1 MPGQAVLLWP
11 IIFKNKMR
19 FKGIIFDLD
28 GTLVN
33 SLHDISDAMN
43 VVLTGLNHPTHSYET
58 YQYFIG
64 SGLRNL
70 VSKALPAHN
79 SDEQIEICFKCMI
92 NEYRKSCTF
101 KTKPYD
107 GILDLL
113 NNPALDNIKMAVF
126 SNKAD
131 ELTKKI
137 VSEIF
142 PDHFD
147 EAVGLSTEKLKKP
160 NPFEALAISKKWN
173 LSPEEVLFVGD
184 SDIDMQTA
192 VNANMYPVGVSWG
205 YRTEEELKSSGAKGV
220 INTPSELIEYL
231 H

>member
-1 MPGQAVLLWP
+1 M
-11 IIFKNKMR
+11 K

-33 SLHDISDAMN
+33 SLEDISDAMN
-43 VVLTGLNHPTHSYET
+43 KVLQGLNFPTHTYEA

-70 VSKALPAHN
+70 VSKALPSTNN
-79 SDEQIEICFKCMI
+79 SDDQIEICFECMI
-92 NEYRKSCTF
+92 NEYREMCTI

-107 GILDLL
+107 GIFELL
-113 NNPALDNIKMAVF
+113 ENLNSRNIKLAVF

-137 VSEIF
+137 ASEIF
-142 PDHFD
+142 PNHFNQ
-147 EAVGLSTEKLKKP
+147 AVGLSTETLKKP
-160 NPFEALAISKKWN
+160 NPFEALEIGKKWN
-173 LSPEEVLFVGD
+173 LKPEEILFVGD

-192 VNANMYPVGVSWG
+192 VNANMFPVGVTWG
-205 YRTEEELKSSGAKGV
+205 YRTEEELKNSGAKLV
-220 INTPSELIEYL
+220 VNTASELIEIL
-231 H
+231 

>member
-1 MPGQAVLLWP
+1 M
-11 IIFKNKMR
+11 K

-33 SLHDISDAMN
+33 SLEDISDAMN
-43 VVLTGLNHPTHSYET
+43 KVLQGLNFPTHTYDT

-70 VSKALPAHN
+70 VSKALPSTNN
-79 SDEQIEICFKCMI
+79 SDEQIEICFECMI
-92 NEYRKSCTF
+92 NEYREICTL

-107 GILDLL
+107 GIVELL
-113 NNPALDNIKMAVF
+113 ENLTSQNIKMAVF

-137 VSEIF
+137 ASEIF
-142 PDHFD
+142 PNHFD
-147 EAVGLSTEKLKKP
+147 AAVGLSTEALKKP
-160 NPFEALAISKKWN
+160 NPFEALAIGKKWN
-173 LSPEEVLFVGD
+173 LNPEEILFVGD

-192 VNANMYPVGVSWG
+192 VNANMFPVGVTWG
-205 YRTEEELKSSGAKGV
+205 YRTEEELKNSGAKLIV
-220 INTPSELIEYL
+220 NKASELIEIL
-231 H
+231 

>member
-1 MPGQAVLLWP
+1 M
-11 IIFKNKMR
+11 K

-33 SLHDISDAMN
+33 SLEDISDAMN
-43 VVLTGLNHPTHSYET
+43 KVLQGLNFPTHTYDT

-70 VSKALPAHN
+70 VSKALPSTNN
-79 SDEQIEICFKCMI
+79 SDEQIEICFECMI
-92 NEYRKSCTF
+92 NEYREICTL

-107 GILDLL
+107 GIVELL
-113 NNPALDNIKMAVF
+113 ENLTSQNIKMAVF

-137 VSEIF
+137 ASEIF
-142 PDHFD
+142 PNHFD
-147 EAVGLSTEKLKKP
+147 TAVGLSTEALKKP
-160 NPFEALAISKKWN
+160 NPFEALAIGKKWN
-173 LSPEEVLFVGD
+173 LNPEEILFVGD

-192 VNANMYPVGVSWG
+192 VNANMFPVGVTWG
-205 YRTEEELKSSGAKGV
+205 YRTEEELKNSGAKLV
-220 INTPSELIEYL
+220 VNKASELIEIL
-231 H
+231 